1 MRPLGEQ
8 VLEIRGLMDPEHHV
22 KDTLECLLI
31 DGKEIWHLRIPFY
44 PGLRSIKGQVEVH
57 KLVEVCSYFKT
68 KGVKS
73 SNLTSE
79 NLQNSEGF
87 HG

>member
-44 PGLRSIKGQVEVH
+44 PGLRSIK
-57 KLVEVCSYFKT
+57 
-68 KGVKS
+68 
-73 SNLTSE
+73 
-79 NLQNSEGF
+79 
-87 HG
+87 